1 MFVLILLS
9 LILISAFFSISE
21 IALTA
26 ARRTKLQ
33 TLSERGDRRATK
45 VMLLKEEPGNFFT
58 IVQIGVNTVAIL
70 AGVLGEK
77 HLSEFAYALLSPY
90 FSDTVAQRAANIGS
104 FLVVTLLF
112 IQFADLIPK
121 RIAMSFPE
129 TCALAVIGPMLWL
142 LKVLKPLVWLFN
154 AAADAALRLLGLPT
168 KTVEQITS
176 EDIAAMVDAGAEAGV
191 LLKHEIHLI
200 ENVFELDSKSV
211 TAIMTPRDEVVYL
224 ALDETPDSLRRKLVK
239 YPHAQYPVCDH
250 DLDDVQGFV
259 ESQDILRSMLADE
272 ADSAFANLARH
283 YDKNVLVIPDT
294 LTLSEAMTRFREMHQ
309 SFAVVMNEYGLVV
322 GIVTLDDIVGALMG
336 DILYSSEDE
345 QIVRRDE
352 DSWLVDGV
360 TPLVDLK
367 KALDLDALPAEDYVD
382 TAAGLVIYTLKRIP
396 KKSEF
401 IETAGYRFEV
411 LDIDHHKIDQL
422 LVSRLPA
429 GRGGGTGSG
438 TGGAAPA
445 TPAQASPQTVGP
457 AVAPAADPAQP
468 GSAPDSAP
476 DRAPSAAPARRARP

>member
-1 MFVLILLS
+1 MFVLILL
-9 LILISAFFSISE
+9 LLVLTSAFFSISE

-77 HLSEFAYALLSPY
+77 HVSDLAFALVSPY
-90 FSDTVAQRAANIGS
+90 FGTAMAERVANIGA
-104 FLVVTLLF
+104 FLLVTLLF

-121 RIAMSFPE
+121 RIAMTFPE
-129 TCALAVIGPMLWL
+129 SCALVVIGPMLWL
-142 LKVLKPLVWLFN
+142 LRLLKPLVWLFN
-154 AAADAALRLLGLPT
+154 GAANATLKLFGLPT
-168 KTVEQITS
+168 KAVEQITS

-191 LLKHEIHLI
+191 LHKHEIHLI

-211 TAIMTPRDEVVYL
+211 TAIMTPRDEVIYL
-224 ALDETPDSLRRKLVK
+224 ALDETLDMVRRKLVK
-239 YPHAQYPVCDH
+239 HPHAQYPVCGH
-250 DLDDVQGFV
+250 DLDDVQGYI
-259 ESQDILRSMLADE
+259 ESKDILQLMLADD
-272 ADSAFANLARH
+272 ADTALSNLGRH
-283 YDKNVLVIPDT
+283 LDKNVLVIPDT

-309 SFAVVMNEYGLVV
+309 RFAVVMNEYGLVV

-336 DILYSSEDE
+336 NILYGTEDD
-345 QIVRRDE
+345 QIVRRDD

-367 KALDLDALPAEDYVD
+367 KALDLEALPAEDYVD

-396 KKSEF
+396 KKSEY

-422 LVSRLPA
+422 LVSRLP
-429 GRGGGTGSG
+429 
-438 TGGAAPA
+438 GATTPPAPE
-445 TPAQASPQTVGP
+445 QA
-457 AVAPAADPAQP
+457 
-468 GSAPDSAP
+468 
-476 DRAPSAAPARRARP
+476 